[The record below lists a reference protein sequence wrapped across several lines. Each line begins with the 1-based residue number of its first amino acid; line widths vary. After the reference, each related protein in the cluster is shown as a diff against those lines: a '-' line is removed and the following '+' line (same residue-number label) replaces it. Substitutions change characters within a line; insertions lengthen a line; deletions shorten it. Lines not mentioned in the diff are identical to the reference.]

1 MVSNAFRQLGAT
13 NITKADREEHDFYAT
28 EPKAVVELL
37 KKEDFHSDILEP
49 CCGKGHISSVLEE
62 HGYRVT
68 STDIIDRGYE
78 NFAGVCNVFD
88 MGKTDCDIIS
98 NPPYKDALKFTK
110 HFLSML
116 EDGRKLA
123 LFLKIQ
129 FLEGKV
135 RKEFFRD
142 NPPKRIYVAS
152 GRLQCAKNGEFDKY
166 PSSAVCY
173 AWFVWEKGYQGLPT
187 IDWIN

>member
-1 MVSNAFRQLGAT
+1 MVSNAFRLLGAT
-13 NITKADREEHDFYAT
+13 NVTKADREEHDFYAT

-37 KKEDFHSDILEP
+37 RKEDFHSDILEP
-49 CCGKGHISSVLEE
+49 CCGKGHISRVLEE
-62 HGYRVT
+62 HGYKVK

-78 NFAGVCNVFD
+78 NFDGVSNVFD
-88 MGKTDCDIIS
+88 ISKTDCDIIT

-110 HFLSML
+110 HFLSMI
-116 EDGRKLA
+116 EDGAKLA

-129 FLEGKV
+129 FLEGKA
-135 RKEFFRD
+135 RREFFKD

-152 GRLQCAKNGEFDKY
+152 GRLNCAKNGDFDKY

-173 AWFVWEKGYQGLPT
+173 AWFVWEKGYKGLPT